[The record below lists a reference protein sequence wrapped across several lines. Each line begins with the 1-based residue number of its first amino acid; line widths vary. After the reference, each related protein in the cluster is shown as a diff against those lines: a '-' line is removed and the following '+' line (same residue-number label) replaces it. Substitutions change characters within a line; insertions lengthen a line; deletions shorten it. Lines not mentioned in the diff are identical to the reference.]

1 MCVQSGAG
9 ANTFLPIL
17 SFASLLRWC
26 LLLSHRL
33 DVVLFPDVRAV
44 TALLERGSVSFR
56 VPLVVEL
63 WYGGARSFGCGSF
76 TGVASEVPTN
86 SEACLSNGGDG
97 YIARGGGSYVV
108 AVSDLHCTALITSSD
123 DFIGYEL
130 HERRHEKSRH
140 LRKRG

>member
-1 MCVQSGAG
+1 MGYCNEHALSSSYNFFLSPVSSIFTLVSLNQSRLGIVSGWLMCVQSGAG

-26 LLLSHRL
+26 LLLLHRL

-63 WYGGARSFGCGSF
+63 WYGGARSFGTVG
-76 TGVASEVPTN
+76 
-86 SEACLSNGGDG
+86 
-97 YIARGGGSYVV
+97 
-108 AVSDLHCTALITSSD
+108 
-123 DFIGYEL
+123 
-130 HERRHEKSRH
+130 
-140 LRKRG
+140 